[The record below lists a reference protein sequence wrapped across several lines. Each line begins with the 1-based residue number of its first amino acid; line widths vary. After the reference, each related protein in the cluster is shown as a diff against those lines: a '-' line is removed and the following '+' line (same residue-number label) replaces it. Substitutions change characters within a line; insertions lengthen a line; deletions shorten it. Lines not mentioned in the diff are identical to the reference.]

1 LSHVTSN
8 DKPEIARDDFPA
20 GLPVHTK
27 LCEMHVE
34 IKSLKRDIFVS
45 QASHWADIGKAEQCM
60 SIKLLTGLTLEKQ
73 NNACLQVCLCECT
86 YVWGKTLAWSTMS
99 LSE

>member
-1 LSHVTSN
+1 MGLPLLFCTLYHSKLSHVTSN

-45 QASHWADIGKAEQCM
+45 QASHRADIGKAEQCM
-60 SIKLLTGLTLEKQ
+60 STS
-73 NNACLQVCLCECT
+73 VF
-86 YVWGKTLAWSTMS
+86 V
-99 LSE
+99 